1 MSAILN
7 ALKKLENEKN
17 SIDDTI
23 SLDKLK
29 IHSDGIEISNSIGE
43 KLFQWRG
50 KILLVLAGILF
61 GGLIGKLY

>member
-7 ALKKLENEKN
+7 ALKKLEDEKS
-17 SIDDTI
+17 SIDDSI
-23 SLDKLK
+23 SFNELK
-29 IHSDGIEISNSIGE
+29 IHSEPGESSNPLRD
-43 KLFQWRG
+43 KLLQWRG